1 MSITEWV
8 LNTYNT
14 QDKSLEAAKNFTF
27 IWSLFENQSR
37 EKIFDSNMRI
47 SEFKLWVDKLEIK
60 RNAVG
65 LVIEDIENHNYIS
78 GELIDNIDKA
88 FNHFYQKYN
97 KNKEEFSVLLF
108 NQTDEQTQRAKN
120 YFEGFAESMD
130 RTKIQSKV
138 IFLFYIAKRMRNK
151 FFHGIKSIGEVKEHS
166 KEFEKI
172 SGYLISIISLIEN
185 YD

>member
-14 QDKSLEAAKNFTF
+14 QDKGLEAAKNFTF

-47 SEFKLWVDKLEIK
+47 SEFKLWVDKLKIK

-97 KNKEEFSVLLF
+97 KKKY
-108 NQTDEQTQRAKN
+108 D
-120 YFEGFAESMD
+120 FE
-130 RTKIQSKV
+130 TK
-138 IFLFYIAKRMRNK
+138 
-151 FFHGIKSIGEVKEHS
+151 
-166 KEFEKI
+166 
-172 SGYLISIISLIEN
+172 
-185 YD
+185 